1 MALMNEEVYAAL
13 LEAGATDE
21 KARAAARSV
30 ASYDT
35 RLAYVERD
43 LAVLKWMA
51 ASNIA
56 LTVAVLF
63 RVFAR

>member
-1 MALMNEEVYAAL
+1 MALMDEEVYAAL

-35 RLAYVERD
+35 RLAHVERD